1 MKNQPGTMKTHEN
14 QTNRT
19 FLLYIDDQVLVRSD
33 DYYYYSDSYYY
44 YHHGQVPVRSDE
56 AMDLVERAPGSQ
68 SDTVVDTEKMP
79 ESRVSIDK
87 LENV

>member
-1 MKNQPGTMKTHEN
+1 MILIVMIFCLFEN
-14 QTNRT
+14 G
-19 FLLYIDDQVLVRSD
+19 QVPERSD
-33 DYYYYSDSYYY
+33 YNYWYYY

-79 ESRVSIDK
+79 ESRVSKYKKITF
-87 LENV
+87 

>member
-1 MKNQPGTMKTHEN
+1 MI
-14 QTNRT
+14 
-19 FLLYIDDQVLVRSD
+19 LLLSSSCSWSSTIALRGNYYYW
-33 DYYYYSDSYYY
+33 YYYYHYYH

-79 ESRVSIDK
+79 ESGVLK
-87 LENV
+87 YKMENV

>member
-1 MKNQPGTMKTHEN
+1 MIYHH
-14 QTNRT
+14 
-19 FLLYIDDQVLVRSD
+19 YHDQVPVRSD
-33 DYYYYSDSYYY
+33 DYYYYCDSYYY

-79 ESRVSIDK
+79 ESESRVSKYKKITFG
-87 LENV
+87 ENG